1 MAISIKTTIYSNF
14 KGVDYSTDP
23 SLVDTYRSPY
33 APNLI
38 SGVDGM
44 PEKRV
49 GWRILHTL
57 EQPINGIFD
66 GILDGVHYFVIHA
79 GTKLY
84 SWDGVEANSPVLI
97 KSSIAN
103 AKSTGFYFNVIT
115 DVDTEIDR
123 VNSNASDD
131 ANNDDTDKII
141 KGTDLIFVM
150 TGTEFLYFGKT
161 KTLTKT
167 AHTVSWTSGTSE
179 VYTQTYYHTTK
190 VYTEALTCG
199 LISDIAHIP
208 LVKKD
213 VLAADGTRT
222 TTVLEDINLVQVKRK
237 RSVICAW
244 DGANHQSIALGIKKL
259 NGTDYSNDGTIQVR
273 YVFSEHVIQL
283 TEIPSTALKSSNY
296 PVLWYN
302 FYAVRSTGMIYLKQ
316 LETSSDSGISDWADG
331 EWDKGYTIEII
342 FSKTVDDYA
351 DRINKCTVQTTYGYN
366 SNNRIFFTGNPDY
379 PHYDWYSQFKDPTYI
394 PDLNYSIVGSPSS
407 KITGYL
413 RLDKYLAVLKENS
426 ETDSTMYLRY
436 GQINASN
443 VVEFVTFQ
451 SLAGVG
457 AISARCMG
465 SLLGDPLFLSNTGIY
480 GIATNSVT
488 DERVMQNRSYYIDSK
503 LTQESNLQDAISAIW
518 NGYFLIC
525 VNGNCYLLD
534 GKQSKSYK
542 SQSGS
547 DYLYECYHW
556 NNIPA
561 TCFLNYRVGDEEIL
575 YFGTSDGNLCR
586 FNTDIDTMSRFNDNG
601 VAIVCGWATK
611 SDYDGD
617 SMRLKTLLKN
627 GNAVTLKP
635 YLRSSAKVYFRTD
648 RDSVESLIQ
657 QVQSDTADIFSWEDI
672 DFSRFTFSSNDGPQ
686 EISFKTKV
694 KNYKRLQ
701 IVIFNDGLNEGF
713 GIFGITKHYV
723 TGNFAK

>member
-1 MAISIKTTIYSNF
+1 MAVKIRTAIYSNF

-23 SLVDTYRSPY
+23 SLVENYRSPY

-49 GWRILHTL
+49 GWRVLHTL
-57 EQPINGIFD
+57 ESPINGIFD
-66 GILDGVHYFVIHA
+66 GVLDGTHYFVIHG

-84 SWDGVEANSPVLI
+84 SWDGVEANSPVII
-97 KSSIAN
+97 KSGIAN

-115 DVDTEIDR
+115 DVDTEIAR
-123 VNSNASDD
+123 VAGNIAD
-131 ANNDDTDKII
+131 ANNNDKLDKII
-141 KGTDLIFVM
+141 KGTDFIFVM
-150 TGTEFLYFGKT
+150 TGTEYLYFGKT
-161 KTLTKT
+161 KVITGY
-167 AHTVSWTSGTSE
+167 SD
-179 VYTQTYYHTTK
+179 TTGAA
-190 VYTEALTCG
+190 YTETLTCG
-199 LISDIAHIP
+199 NVSDIAHVPITNNYGVVFENIS
-208 LVKKD
+208 LVQPMRRVV
-213 VLAADGTRT
+213 VLGSALTAYYSNYGIDLGVKNLDGVVGDGSIKVRTINSKNSVWKTEYVSGVYDGTSQFIANRT
-222 TTVLEDINLVQVKRK
+222 TGRVDITDVDPPDTTIFEVTYTKTV
-237 RSVICAW
+237 A
-244 DGANHQSIALGIKKL
+244 
-259 NGTDYSNDGTIQVR
+259 
-273 YVFSEHVIQL
+273 
-283 TEIPSTALKSSNY
+283 NY
-296 PVLWYN
+296 PN
-302 FYAVRSTGMIYLKQ
+302 
-316 LETSSDSGISDWADG
+316 
-331 EWDKGYTIEII
+331 
-342 FSKTVDDYA
+342 
-351 DRINKCTVQTTYGYN
+351 RIKKCTVQASYGYN
-366 SNNRIFFTGNPDY
+366 SNDRIFFTGNPDY

-413 RLDKYLAVLKENS
+413 RLNKYLAVLKENS
-426 ETDSTMYLRY
+426 ETDSTMYIRY
-436 GQINASN
+436 GQLNTDN
-443 VVEFVTFQ
+443 EVEFATFQ

-457 AISARCMG
+457 AISASCMG

-503 LTQESNLQDAISAIW
+503 LTKESNLQNAISAIW

-542 SQSGS
+542 DKSGS

-561 TCFLNYRVGDEEIL
+561 TCLLNYRVGDEEIL
-575 YFGTSDGNLCR
+575 YFGTADGKLCR

-611 SDYDGD
+611 SDNDGD
-617 SMRLKTLLKN
+617 PMRLKTLLKN

-635 YLRSSAKVYFRTD
+635 YTRSSAKVYFRTD
-648 RDSVESLIQ
+648 RDSIESLIQ
-657 QVQSDTADIFSWEDI
+657 QVQSDTTDIFSWENI
-672 DFSRFTFSSNDGPQ
+672 DFSRFTFNSNDGPQ

-694 KNYKRLQ
+694 KDYKRLQ

-723 TGNFAK
+723 VGNFAN